1 MNEPT
6 LATRAN
12 MRRFEAA
19 NPARTIDTPDGPA
32 TVEGRRCF
40 ALDPAT
46 GEQFSAAAGD
56 YWQHPE
62 DEPLRNADG
71 EPLILALKRCEYVD
85 ALTGETL

>member
-6 LATRAN
+6 LATREN

-19 NPARTIDTPDGPA
+19 NPGQTIDTPDGEVRIEP
-32 TVEGRRCF
+32 RRCS
-40 ALDPAT
+40 ALDLAT
-46 GEQFSAAAGD
+46 GATYSASAGD
-56 YWQHPE
+56 YFNLPE
-62 DEPLRNADG
+62 NEPLRGEDG